1 MQSSSVTLTCGSH
14 VLFYTPAYV
23 IRGMVNSMDITLL
36 DDAGTALD
44 ITDVSTWDLG
54 ITEDFFGKTGV
65 LAGSSTITAAE
76 NVLAVTMNG
85 HTKELASLMDGKKSI
100 QAYATLRGRDASDV
114 INRLYVFPVVILNI
128 GFTNDTILTTAAQEL
143 TYTKAQI
150 DYLLSQLPGGTGA
163 EKIENKTQEIDT
175 EEPSADKYPSE
186 AAAVTYVAGQVSSLN
201 TVISG
206 KVDKEAGKVLSD
218 NNFTTAEKNKL
229 ESALTSVP
237 DASTAVKGVVQIAT
251 GEEVTAGTDDKKAI
265 VPATLKTEL
274 DKKEN
279 TANKATDFAVI
290 DDNKFPTVK
299 AVKDFVTGITGDIE
313 AVLDEL
319 IGGTP

>member
-1 MQSSSVTLTCGSH
+1 
-14 VLFYTPAYV
+14 
-23 IRGMVNSMDITLL
+23 MVNFMDIILL
-36 DDAGTALD
+36 DDAGAALD

-76 NVLAVTMNG
+76 NVLAVTMNA
-85 HTKELASLMDGKKSI
+85 HTDELTALMDGKKSI

-150 DYLLSQLPGGTGA
+150 DYLLSQLGA

-175 EEPSADKYPSE
+175 EEPSAEKYPSE
-186 AAAVTYVAGQVSSLN
+186 
-201 TVISG
+201 
-206 KVDKEAGKVLSD
+206 
-218 NNFTTAEKNKL
+218 
-229 ESALTSVP
+229 
-237 DASTAVKGVVQIAT
+237 
-251 GEEVTAGTDDKKAI
+251 
-265 VPATLKTEL
+265 
-274 DKKEN
+274 
-279 TANKATDFAVI
+279 
-290 DDNKFPTVK
+290 K

-319 IGGTP
+319 IGGDA